1 MLKKNLPRC
10 RWKGRV
16 ERNFKALQIRAALAR
31 RGLFVCKQWE
41 KENNARHRSVEFR
54 FWSGEGMGGW
64 GWCALKQEVMGHR
77 GQTVCFFRSLS
88 SLSQHFFFNPV
99 FWPMQGRVSK
109 CTGAILLED
118 WPHGCNH
125 AHGALVNAKLQH
137 SRWPGMLQRH
147 KEKPEEES
155 NQRTSLREFRVHSSF
170 TEPSSPLQ
178 LGHLD
183 KALFLPSTP
192 APSPTQTRDLLCLL
206 IFYPL
211 CLSGS
216 LCFCICFSAMWFT
229 LQLFLW
235 KRTYLRWHDTEWEK
249 IWHNEWKINLTMA
262 STNKHFF
269 VRDQLWQVYHLPG

>member
-1 MLKKNLPRC
+1 
-10 RWKGRV
+10 
-16 ERNFKALQIRAALAR
+16 
-31 RGLFVCKQWE
+31 
-41 KENNARHRSVEFR
+41 
-54 FWSGEGMGGW
+54 
-64 GWCALKQEVMGHR
+64 
-77 GQTVCFFRSLS
+77 
-88 SLSQHFFFNPV
+88 
-99 FWPMQGRVSK
+99 MQGRVSK

-170 TEPSSPLQ
+170 TEPSSPPQ

-216 LCFCICFSAMWFT
+216 LCFCIFFFCNVVYTPILSLKENLLKMAWHGVRKNLAQWMEN
-229 LQLFLW
+229 QLDSGF
-235 KRTYLRWHDTEWEK
+235 
-249 IWHNEWKINLTMA
+249 N
-262 STNKHFF
+262 
-269 VRDQLWQVYHLPG
+269 Q